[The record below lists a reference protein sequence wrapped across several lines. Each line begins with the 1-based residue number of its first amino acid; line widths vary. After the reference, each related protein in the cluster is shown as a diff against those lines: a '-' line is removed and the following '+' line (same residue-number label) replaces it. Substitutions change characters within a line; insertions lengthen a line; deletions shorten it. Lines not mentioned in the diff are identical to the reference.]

1 MDYRRAWMRATPQ
14 LKIVFYIWWWC
25 RERVKEF
32 ERERS
37 AAMARV
43 ARDAERLV
51 AAAELPVA
59 SLVEVGHVFFS
70 WRTAWRVFAS
80 PCLKVFFSKWSHA
93 VQGVRGPQA
102 VRTSRAL
109 NWWSNMS
116 MGYLMCADVAEAMSQ
131 WTRMLGEESQTASTG
146 QAPKVST

>member
-51 AAAELPVA
+51 AAAELLVDSFPVGLTVAERENLEACVLRACA
-59 SLVEVGHVFFS
+59 SRFLKIPFDMWLQNVLPACVLRART
-70 WRTAWRVFAS
+70 WRQW
-80 PCLKVFFSKWSHA
+80 
-93 VQGVRGPQA
+93 GIPQP
-102 VRTSRAL
+102 VRTTQQSPRA
-109 NWWSNMS
+109 SERRPRS
-116 MGYLMCADVAEAMSQ
+116 KSEDS
-131 WTRMLGEESQTASTG
+131 
-146 QAPKVST
+146 